1 MKNLLAY
8 LVSISLSVAAL
19 SQEHT
24 PELLKEP
31 SGWAFERFNLPPSFA
46 PTIPYQGVEEL
57 RFAPGM
63 FNKDTASYFA
73 YAFIAQLDNVSMIS
87 QNDISDY
94 LLKYYK
100 GLCSTVAKDRNLV
113 VDTTRIT
120 AAVEKKKGL
129 ANEIIY
135 NASVNVFGVFA
146 DGAPVKLNME
156 VKVLMNTAAKKT
168 YLIFIAS
175 PREKT
180 DAIWKKLYAIQKSF
194 AIPK

>member
-1 MKNLLAY
+1 MKNLFVALIC
-8 LVSISLSVAAL
+8 ISRSFAAP
-19 SQEHT
+19 SQEQT

-31 SGWAFERFNLPPSFA
+31 AAWAFERFSLPPSFA

-63 FNKDTASYFA
+63 FNKDTVTYFA
-73 YAFIAQLDNVSMIS
+73 YAFIAQLDNVITIS
-87 QNDISDY
+87 QKDINDY

-100 GLCSTVAKDRNLV
+100 GLCSSVATDRKLA
-113 VDTTRIT
+113 VDTTEIT
-120 AAVEKKKGL
+120 ATVEKKKGIP
-129 ANEIIY
+129 EIIY
-135 NASVNVFGVFA
+135 DASINVFGVFA

-156 VKVLMNTAAKKT
+156 IKVLMNTAAKKT
-168 YLIFIAS
+168 YLVFIAS

-180 DAIWKKLYAIQKSF
+180 DAVWKRLYAIQKAF